1 MAGRAFK
8 KLLLVSSVVMG
19 GFGPPVAAPV
29 WAASG
34 DRIGESVVI
43 TNVVMADFAEKQRK
57 LAKGDDV
64 RQDET
69 IEVNTDAQGEFRLDD
84 DTKLA
89 LGPGSRLVLDKFVY
103 DGDKKV
109 GSIVIN
115 MMKGAFRFITG
126 AAAKSTYVINTP
138 NASITVRGT
147 VFDVYILPD
156 RSVWVLLHEG
166 ALEATGKRNVC
177 HVLDQP
183 GQLIR
188 ISDDGTVAAPVNW
201 PKLPDNATV
210 AFDTAFPFVTNAPA
224 IDPNP
229 ILTRAMIVDGA
240 FPPSEE
246 KACLNPHP
254 RFGVK
259 KADTVPRRTAPPAK
273 KKNKVVQKQ
282 AKPKRTAS
290 RPRNDDDDWG
300 NGARGMDI
308 VIGGGIRFPGR
319 GGYGGGGGNTI
330 LWLAGN
336 NAACQRDVRGIAPFF
351 QARYSKRSFSSW
363 QHAAGVQVVPVRVCA
378 QIKAALNRA
387 ASSNA
392 SIGMLRGMAASDPL
406 ISASLSRTR
415 HGAGDVLGVG
425 QQNGM
430 LTVYVF

>member
-1 MAGRAFK
+1 MTGCVFMK
-8 KLLLVSSVVMG
+8 PLLVPLLVSGFLLPVVS
-19 GFGPPVAAPV
+19 AAH
-29 WAASG
+29 AASG

-84 DTKLA
+84 ETKLA

-103 DGDKKV
+103 DSDKKM

-201 PKLPDNATV
+201 TKLPDNATV

-229 ILTRAMIVDGA
+229 ILTRAMIVDGV

-259 KADTVPRRTAPPAK
+259 KADGGPRRASPPAK
-273 KKNKVVQKQ
+273 KSNVVQKPT
-282 AKPKRTAS
+282 KPKRTAS
-290 RPRNDDDDWG
+290 RPKNDDDDWG

-308 VIGGGIRFPGR
+308 VIGGGGMRFPSR
-319 GGYGGGGGNTI
+319 GGYGGGNSG
-330 LWLAGN
+330 
-336 NAACQRDVRGIAPFF
+336 RG
-351 QARYSKRSFSSW
+351 R
-363 QHAAGVQVVPVRVCA
+363 
-378 QIKAALNRA
+378 
-387 ASSNA
+387 
-392 SIGMLRGMAASDPL
+392 
-406 ISASLSRTR
+406 
-415 HGAGDVLGVG
+415 
-425 QQNGM
+425 
-430 LTVYVF
+430 

>member
-1 MAGRAFK
+1 MHRAGARQAALDDVRGRGWTHADVPADAALFLGEQSLRQKICSNGRATVSVLPFPGSFLDFQFFIIRGAAMSGCAFMK
-8 KLLLVSSVVMG
+8 PLLVSVLACG
-19 GFGPPVAAPV
+19 LFLPAAERV
-29 WAASG
+29 HAASG

-43 TNVVMADFAEKQRK
+43 TNIVMADFAEKQRK
-57 LAKGDDV
+57 LANGDEV

-84 DTKLA
+84 ETKLA

-103 DGDKKV
+103 DSDKKV

-126 AAAKSTYVINTP
+126 AAAKPTYVINTP

-156 RSVWVLLHEG
+156 RSVWLLLHDG

-188 ISDDGTVAAPVNW
+188 ISGDGTVDKPVNW
-201 PKLPDNATV
+201 PQLPDSSAV

-229 ILTRAMIVDGA
+229 MLTRAMIVNGV
-240 FPPSEE
+240 FPPAEE
-246 KACLNPHP
+246 KTCLNPHP

-259 KADTVPRRTAPPAK
+259 KADTGPRRAAPPAK
-273 KKNKVVQKQ
+273 KKKVVH
-282 AKPKRTAS
+282 KPVKPQRTAR

-308 VIGGGIRFPGR
+308 VIGGGGIRFPGR
-319 GGYGGGGGNTI
+319 GSGDGNYGGRGPIGGS
-330 LWLAGN
+330 
-336 NAACQRDVRGIAPFF
+336 RG
-351 QARYSKRSFSSW
+351 R
-363 QHAAGVQVVPVRVCA
+363 
-378 QIKAALNRA
+378 
-387 ASSNA
+387 
-392 SIGMLRGMAASDPL
+392 
-406 ISASLSRTR
+406 
-415 HGAGDVLGVG
+415 
-425 QQNGM
+425 
-430 LTVYVF
+430 

>member
-1 MAGRAFK
+1 MASCAFMK
-8 KLLLVSSVVMG
+8 PLLVSSIVMSGFFLG
-19 GFGPPVAAPV
+19 GVGAAR
-29 WAASG
+29 AASG

-43 TNVVMADFAEKQRK
+43 TNIVMADFAEQQRK
-57 LAKGDDV
+57 LAKGDGV

-103 DGDKKV
+103 DSDKKM

-126 AAAKSTYVINTP
+126 VAVKPTYVINTP

-147 VFDVYILPD
+147 IFDVYILPD

-188 ISDDGTVAAPVNW
+188 ISGDGTVAKPVNW
-201 PKLPDNATV
+201 TQLPDNAAV
-210 AFDTAFPFVTNAPA
+210 AFDTAFPFVTNTPA

-229 ILTRAMIVDGA
+229 LLTRTAIVEGA
-240 FPPSEE
+240 FPPSQE

-259 KADTVPRRTAPPAK
+259 KADSGPRKAAPQPRK
-273 KKNKVVQKQ
+273 SKVVQKPT
-282 AKPKRTAS
+282 KPKRTAS
-290 RPRNDDDDWG
+290 RPKNDDDDWG
-300 NGARGMDI
+300 NGVRGMDI
-308 VIGGGIRFPGR
+308 VIGGGGMRGFPGGAGGR
-319 GGYGGGGGNTI
+319 GGQAGGDGG
-330 LWLAGN
+330 
-336 NAACQRDVRGIAPFF
+336 RG
-351 QARYSKRSFSSW
+351 R
-363 QHAAGVQVVPVRVCA
+363 
-378 QIKAALNRA
+378 
-387 ASSNA
+387 
-392 SIGMLRGMAASDPL
+392 
-406 ISASLSRTR
+406 
-415 HGAGDVLGVG
+415 
-425 QQNGM
+425 
-430 LTVYVF
+430 

>member
-1 MAGRAFK
+1 MASRALLKPLFFSFCASG
-8 KLLLVSSVVMG
+8 LLL
-19 GFGPPVAAPV
+19 PVAGAAY
-29 WAASG
+29 AASG

-57 LAKGDDV
+57 LAKGDEV
-64 RQDET
+64 RQDES

-84 DTKLA
+84 ETKLA

-103 DGDKKV
+103 DSDKKA
-109 GSIVIN
+109 GSIIVN

-126 AAAKSTYVINTP
+126 VAAKTTYVINTP

-166 ALEATGKRNVC
+166 ALEATGRRNVC
-177 HVLDQP
+177 HVLDRP

-188 ISDDGTVAAPVNW
+188 ISDDGTVEKPVNW
-201 PKLPDNATV
+201 PQLPNNATV

-229 ILTRAMIVDGA
+229 ILTRATIVDGA

-259 KADTVPRRTAPPAK
+259 KADSGPRRTAPPAK
-273 KKNKVVQKQ
+273 KRKVVQKP

-290 RPRNDDDDWG
+290 RPKNDDDDWG

-308 VIGGGIRFPGR
+308 VIGGGGMRFPSR
-319 GGYGGGGGNTI
+319 GGYGGGNRGSTGG
-330 LWLAGN
+330 
-336 NAACQRDVRGIAPFF
+336 R
-351 QARYSKRSFSSW
+351 
-363 QHAAGVQVVPVRVCA
+363 
-378 QIKAALNRA
+378 
-387 ASSNA
+387 
-392 SIGMLRGMAASDPL
+392 
-406 ISASLSRTR
+406 
-415 HGAGDVLGVG
+415 
-425 QQNGM
+425 
-430 LTVYVF
+430 

>member
-1 MAGRAFK
+1 MARCAFMK
-8 KLLLVSSVVMG
+8 PLLAS
-19 GFGPPVAAPV
+19 FFVAGALLPLTGAAH
-29 WAASG
+29 AASG

-43 TNVVMADFAEKQRK
+43 TNIVMADFAEKQRK

-84 DTKLA
+84 ETKLA

-109 GSIVIN
+109 GSIVVN

-126 AAAKSTYVINTP
+126 AAAKTTYVINTP

-147 VFDVYILPD
+147 IFDVYILPD
-156 RSVWVLLHEG
+156 RSVWVLLHDG

-177 HVLDQP
+177 HVLDRP

-188 ISDDGTVAAPVNW
+188 ISDDGTVEKPVNW
-201 PKLPDNATV
+201 PQLPDNTSV
-210 AFDTAFPFVTNAPA
+210 AFDTAFPFVTNAPT

-229 ILTRAMIVDGA
+229 MLTRAMIVDGA

-259 KADTVPRRTAPPAK
+259 KADTGPRRTAPPAK
-273 KKNKVVQKQ
+273 KSKVVQKPT
-282 AKPKRTAS
+282 KPKRTAS
-290 RPRNDDDDWG
+290 RPKNDDDDWG

-308 VIGGGIRFPGR
+308 VIGGGGIRIPNR
-319 GGYGGGGGNTI
+319 GGYGGGGYGGGN
-330 LWLAGN
+330 
-336 NAACQRDVRGIAPFF
+336 
-351 QARYSKRSFSSW
+351 RSS
-363 QHAAGVQVVPVRVCA
+363 GGR
-378 QIKAALNRA
+378 
-387 ASSNA
+387 
-392 SIGMLRGMAASDPL
+392 
-406 ISASLSRTR
+406 
-415 HGAGDVLGVG
+415 
-425 QQNGM
+425 
-430 LTVYVF
+430 